1 MWMYSVKQD
10 TGEQKLHY
18 IILVKLTIVLSMRLR
33 DRPLTEMSTDLH
45 LIVLNR
51 SGKPE
56 WFLTKQHIFV
66 REKNIYSK
74 RESLCALKIAVVKI
88 ACWACC
94 NVHSVLILNVI
105 SFAQTAVINMGAMD
119 RLCGFSRP
127 TSGRRMQGT
136 QIITPDHASKA
147 NWKAT

>member
-1 MWMYSVKQD
+1 M
-10 TGEQKLHY
+10 
-18 IILVKLTIVLSMRLR
+18 
-33 DRPLTEMSTDLH
+33 
-45 LIVLNR
+45 
-51 SGKPE
+51 
-56 WFLTKQHIFV
+56 TKQHIFV
-66 REKNIYSK
+66 FEKK
-74 RESLCALKIAVVKI
+74 RYIQKESRLCALKIAVVKI

-119 RLCGFSRP
+119 RQCGFSRP

-147 NWKAT
+147 N